1 MSLTDPV
8 RSYEAPEPRFSEEE
22 IHAKAKEE
30 FGEDPEVQ
38 EALDYWFDHCH
49 LALCDETL
57 VERLDYLR
65 ERAFE
70 RAEKAL
76 EEEINCDD

>member
-1 MSLTDPV
+1 MHLANLV
-8 RSYEAPEPRFSEEE
+8 RSDEAPEPQFSEEE
-22 IHAKAKEE
+22 IHANAKEQ

-49 LALCDETL
+49 LALCDEAL
-57 VERLDYLR
+57 VERIKYLR

-76 EEEINCDD
+76 EEEVDDE